1 MNGDGDRARLVA
13 RHGVPPPPARG
24 ARHRERAADA
34 AVGGH
39 AIDTLVNYESVK
51 YFGNEEHEARQY
63 DKLLGEYQAQ
73 AVDVQKTLSI
83 LNFGQQAIFAVGLS
97 SIMLLTAGDI
107 ASGTATVGD
116 LVLVNGL
123 LFQLAMPLHFMRMVY
138 REINQALVDMENMFD
153 LLVPTLCGTQ
163 ISRAHATLFP

>member
-1 MNGDGDRARLVA
+1 MN
-13 RHGVPPPPARG
+13 
-24 ARHRERAADA
+24 AADA

-107 ASGTATVGD
+107 ANGTATVGD

-123 LFQLAMPLHFMRMVY
+123 LFQLAMPLHFIGMVY
-138 REINQALVDMENMFD
+138 REINQALVDMENMCESVRKSHVAALARGAVLAAPARHRRD
-153 LLVPTLCGTQ
+153 ARSTAWRRTG
-163 ISRAHATLFP
+163 